1 MPVGIPQ
8 VSSTQEQI
16 RHIAAE
22 AMDAWHDFVV
32 YIDLPSASLYRTS
45 CSTAWYDL
53 RAAFSSL
60 GYLGYLT
67 FRPLVLIIWLLSQH
81 LWRVLQF
88 LAKHLFHHAYVSAG
102 KGWVQLKWGT
112 RSFMKW
118 QFSLSRA
125 AVLMEISIVAALIG
139 CYMLRRYIQ
148 RKKYV
153 ERITSWYRRKKRAVK
168 EVSSGRKEAYQI
180 VISSL
185 ERGYRQ
191 SAFTVY
197 SIKVYRC

>member
-1 MPVGIPQ
+1 MPVGLPQ

-16 RHIAAE
+16 RHIASKAIG
-22 AMDAWHDFVV
+22 AWHDFVV
-32 YIDLPSASLYRTS
+32 YVDLPSASLYRTS

-67 FRPLVLIIWLLSQH
+67 FRPLVLILWLLSQH
-81 LWRVLQF
+81 LWRVFQF
-88 LAKHLFHHAYVSAG
+88 LAKHLFHHAYMSAG
-102 KGWVQLKWGT
+102 KGWVQLKCGT
-112 RSFMKW
+112 NAFMKW
-118 QFSLSRA
+118 QSSLSRT

-153 ERITSWYRRKKRAVK
+153 QRTTAWYRRKKRAVK

-180 VISSL
+180 SISRL

-191 SAFTVY
+191 CRHFLY
-197 SIKVYRC
+197 IKVYRC